1 MKQKKVVYWTL
12 RAIRVEDNPALYYA
26 NQLADQYD
34 AVLEVKFFVW
44 PLFKTATTRSMHFL
58 LTGVLEM
65 ATTLSKLNIPLEVV
79 EMAPY
84 DYFEQQQHKDIISV
98 VSEQHVLKPILQVQS
113 KTREVLAKHAIAF
126 ETINTA
132 TVVPVEI
139 ASNKCEFAART
150 LRPKIMRLYED
161 FLHLLPPIN
170 VRQQLCPSSFNRDQ
184 LQGLMT
190 KNTSWK
196 ECPLSFLSAGE
207 QAANRQL
214 TKFINEGIENY
225 HLRNEYNSNGQ
236 SYLSAYLHFGMI
248 SPKKV
253 IRTVKETHHSNA
265 PLFIEE
271 ALVRRELA
279 ENYCFYNQDYD
290 SFEGAWPWAKE
301 TLTQHLQDKR
311 EYIYTQDQFEQAITH
326 DDLWNF
332 CQKQVAETGYL
343 HSYLRMYW
351 AKMVLYWTKHPK
363 DAIEILVYL
372 NDTFMLD
379 GRDPNGY
386 TGIMWS
392 VAGVHDRPWF
402 NKPITG
408 LVRTMSKQGTL
419 KKTKLDHY

>member
-26 NQLADQYD
+26 TQLADQHD
-34 AVLEVKFFVW
+34 AILEVKFFVW
-44 PLFKTATTRSMHFL
+44 PLFKTTTKRSMHFL
-58 LTGVLEM
+58 LSGVLEM
-65 ATTLSKLNIPLEVV
+65 ATTLAQFNIPLEVI

-84 DYFEQQQHKDIISV
+84 DYFEQQHKDVIYV
-98 VSEQHVLKPILQVQS
+98 VSEQHVLKPVLQAQS
-113 KTREVLAKHAIAF
+113 RTKEILAKHNVSFQI
-126 ETINTA
+126 INTA

-161 FLHLLPPIN
+161 YLHLLPPLSA
-170 VRQQLCPSSFNRDQ
+170 RLQPCTTFFNQHQ
-184 LQGLMT
+184 LQALMT
-190 KNTSWK
+190 KYSFWK
-196 ECPLSFLSAGE
+196 ECPLSFLSSGE

-214 TKFINEGIENY
+214 SKFINEGIEHY
-225 HLRNEYNSNGQ
+225 HRRNEYHSNGQ

-253 IRTVKETHHSNA
+253 IRMIKETNHPNA

-279 ENYCFYNQDYD
+279 ENYCFYNRDYD
-290 SFEGAWPWAKE
+290 SFEGAWPWAIE

-311 EYIYTQDQFEQAITH
+311 EYIYTQEQFEQALTH

-332 CQKQVAETGYL
+332 CQKQVVEKGYL

-351 AKMVLYWTKHPK
+351 AKMVLYWTAHPK
-363 DAIEILVYL
+363 DAVEILVYL
-372 NDTFMLD
+372 NDTYMLD

-419 KKTKLDHY
+419 KKTKLDFY